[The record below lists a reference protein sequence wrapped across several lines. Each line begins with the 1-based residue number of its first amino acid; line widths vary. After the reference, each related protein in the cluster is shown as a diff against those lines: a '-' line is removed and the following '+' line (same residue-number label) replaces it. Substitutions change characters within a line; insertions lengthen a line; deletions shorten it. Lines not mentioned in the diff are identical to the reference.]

1 MSDSDIIFSITY
13 LIGHRAKS
21 LLDTLIKISQ
31 SASMSGLYRFLCGAN
46 VAPETLQIDLQGDFQ
61 EFLRVTGASCGIL
74 VLFSP
79 LEDAFLEVGTYG
91 YGDSDFYYEF
101 MKRGLG
107 NFEKLS
113 SSPEPIVFMS
123 QSYSLFLSSSKYAL
137 ASRIYPGSMKG
148 FVLVEYPSGNMM
160 EWQKW
165 MMGLLSFRISYL
177 LSPAEKK
184 SPSVKLEKNP
194 SQEDSIAD
202 LLLSQIPSWE
212 IKFREGLQRGVLSLR
227 RKPGSGE
234 KAIIR
239 SLFHRLDIRGDL
251 MYLNTIPEQIIKL
264 ERYLSEWIEIAGEG
278 FLVFEKTETFTIAQ
292 QKLFTKI
299 IPETPGPCFVF
310 LRDVQESPGEEYPLF
325 WRLARQTEIYIPEL
339 PSLEVSVRRK
349 LLDALVSEIF
359 HLQSK
364 KGMKVEEGVYE
375 FLLEKSEAHPLD
387 EIRSVLEM
395 GILQA
400 RTDTL
405 KSQEIRNLWTG
416 KLKNLLLIDDE
427 DLDLR
432 RSVEVLEK
440 QKVLHAMKLF
450 SGNQM
455 RMSKA
460 LGISRGS
467 LQYKMKQMGLL

>member
-1 MSDSDIIFSITY
+1 
-13 LIGHRAKS
+13 
-21 LLDTLIKISQ
+21 
-31 SASMSGLYRFLCGAN
+31 MSGLYRFLSGETI
-46 VAPETLQIDLQGDFQ
+46 APETLQKGLQSDFQ
-61 EFLRVTGASCGIL
+61 EFVRVTGGSCGIL
-74 VLFSP
+74 VLFS
-79 LEDAFLEVGTYG
+79 LEEDAFIEVGTYG

-113 SSPEPIVFMS
+113 NSFETLIFSSQNF
-123 QSYSLFLSSSKYAL
+123 SLFHPKSEYAL
-137 ASRIYPGSMKG
+137 GSRIFPNSMKG
-148 FVLVEYPSGNMM
+148 FVLVEYSSRDSL
-160 EWQKW
+160 EWRKW
-165 MMGLLSFRISYL
+165 ILGLLSYRISFH
-177 LSPAEKK
+177 LSPSRKINTAFPIEK
-184 SPSVKLEKNP
+184 SPSL
-194 SQEDSIAD
+194 EDSLAD

-212 IKFREGLQRGVLSLR
+212 DKFKEGLQRGVLSFR

-239 SLFHRLDIRGDL
+239 SLFHKLDIRGDL
-251 MYLNTIPEQIIKL
+251 MYLNSIPEQIIKL

-278 FLVFEKTETFTIAQ
+278 FLVFEKTETFSIAQ

-299 IPETPGPCFVF
+299 IPENPGPCFVF

-339 PSLEVSVRRK
+339 PALETVVRRK

-359 HLQSK
+359 HIQSK
-364 KGMKVEEGVYE
+364 KGMKVEEGVYL
-375 FLLEKSEAHPLD
+375 FLLEKSESHPLD

-405 KSQEIRNLWTG
+405 KSEEIRNLWTG

-432 RSVEVLEK
+432 RSVEFLEK

>member
-1 MSDSDIIFSITY
+1 
-13 LIGHRAKS
+13 
-21 LLDTLIKISQ
+21 
-31 SASMSGLYRFLCGAN
+31 MSGLYRFLSGETI
-46 VAPETLQIDLQGDFQ
+46 APETLQKGLQSDFQ
-61 EFLRVTGASCGIL
+61 EFVRVTGGSCGIL

-79 LEDAFLEVGTYG
+79 DEDAFIEVGTYG

-113 SSPEPIVFMS
+113 NSSDPLIFAS
-123 QSYSLFLSSSKYAL
+123 QNFSLFHASSEYAL
-137 ASRIYPGSMKG
+137 GSRIFPNSMKG
-148 FVLVEYPSGNMM
+148 FVLVEYSSLDSL
-160 EWQKW
+160 EWRKW
-165 MMGLLSFRISYL
+165 ILGLLSYRISFL
-177 LSPAEKK
+177 LSPSRKF
-184 SPSVKLEKNP
+184 STPFPIEKNP
-194 SQEDSIAD
+194 SQEDSLAD

-212 IKFREGLQRGVLSLR
+212 VKFREGLQRGVLSFR

-239 SLFHRLDIRGDL
+239 SLFHKLDIRGDL
-251 MYLNTIPEQIIKL
+251 MYLNSIPEQIIKL
-264 ERYLSEWIEIAGEG
+264 ERYLSEWIEIAGAG
-278 FLVFEKTETFTIAQ
+278 FLVFEKTETFSIAQ

-299 IPETPGPCFVF
+299 IPENPGPCFVF

-339 PSLEVSVRRK
+339 PALEIAVRRK

-359 HLQSK
+359 HIQSK
-364 KGMKVEEGVYE
+364 KGMKVEEGVYQ
-375 FLLEKSEAHPLD
+375 FLLEKSESHPLD

-405 KSQEIRNLWTG
+405 KSEEIRNLWTG

-432 RSVEVLEK
+432 RSVEFLEK

>member
-1 MSDSDIIFSITY
+1 
-13 LIGHRAKS
+13 
-21 LLDTLIKISQ
+21 
-31 SASMSGLYRFLCGAN
+31 MSGLYRFLSGETI
-46 VAPETLQIDLQGDFQ
+46 APETLQKGLQSDFQ
-61 EFLRVTGASCGIL
+61 EFVRVTGGICGIL

-79 LEDAFLEVGTYG
+79 EEDAFIEVGTYG

-113 SSPEPIVFMS
+113 NSSDPLVFPS
-123 QSYSLFLSSSKYAL
+123 QNFSLFHVNSEYAL
-137 ASRIYPGSMKG
+137 GSRIFPNSMKG
-148 FVLVEYPSGNMM
+148 FVFVEYTSRDSL
-160 EWQKW
+160 EWRKW
-165 MMGLLSFRISYL
+165 ILGLLSYRISFL
-177 LSPAEKK
+177 LSPSRKFSTLFPIEK
-184 SPSVKLEKNP
+184 SP
-194 SQEDSIAD
+194 SQEDSLAD

-212 IKFREGLQRGVLSLR
+212 VKFREGLQRGVLSFR

-239 SLFHRLDIRGDL
+239 SLFHKLDIRGDL
-251 MYLNTIPEQIIKL
+251 MYLNSIPEQIIKL
-264 ERYLSEWIEIAGEG
+264 ERYLSEWIEIAGAG
-278 FLVFEKTETFTIAQ
+278 FLVFEKTETFSIAQ

-299 IPETPGPCFVF
+299 IPENPGPCFVF

-339 PSLEVSVRRK
+339 PALEIAVRRK

-359 HLQSK
+359 HIQSK
-364 KGMKVEEGVYE
+364 KGMKVEEGVYQ
-375 FLLEKSEAHPLD
+375 FLLEKSESHPLD

-405 KSQEIRNLWTG
+405 KSEDIRNLWTG

-432 RSVEVLEK
+432 RSVEFLEK